1 MRFDPALA
9 AQTAFQSAEAEL
21 GEDWSAAV
29 ELEQLFSSSA
39 GQEAADAYHALLN
52 LSQRHPEACAFQAF
66 CIYIT
71 WQQLTEETI
80 ARHFHTGLRLCEQYL
95 ASPQGKTSEHLGQ
108 VEELSES
115 FRAGLG
121 MGHEDDMQ
129 QEFRQDTPK
138 GGD

>member
-1 MRFDPALA
+1 MQFDPALA
-9 AQTAFQSAEAEL
+9 AQAAFQSAETEL
-21 GEDWSAAV
+21 GEDWDRAV
-29 ELEQLFSSSA
+29 ELEQAFSSSA
-39 GQEAADAYHALLN
+39 GQKAADAYGALLN
-52 LSQRHPEACAFQAF
+52 LSQRHPEARAFQAF

-71 WQQLTEETI
+71 WQQVTEETI

-95 ASPQGKTSEHLGQ
+95 ASPEGKTREHLGQ
-108 VEELSES
+108 VEELCGS

-121 MGHEDDMQ
+121 MDHEDDMQ

>member
-1 MRFDPALA
+1 MQFDPALA
-9 AQTAFQSAEAEL
+9 AHAAFQAAQTEL
-21 GEDWSAAV
+21 GEDWDRAV
-29 ELEQLFSSSA
+29 ALEDVFSSSA
-39 GQEAADAYHALLN
+39 GQEAADAYESLLK
-52 LSQRHPEACAFQAF
+52 LAQRHPNARAFQAF

-71 WQQLTEETI
+71 WQQATEETV

-95 ASPQGKTSEHLGQ
+95 ASAGGHRPEHLGH
-108 VEELSES
+108 VEELCES

-121 MGHEDDMQ
+121 MDEEDDLQ